1 MKKATLF
8 VFALLCTTLGMAQ
21 QYQMHVKLNN
31 GTVVDY
37 DVANVESVT
46 WSEKT
51 SEGQGT
57 HEYVDLGLSVK
68 WATCNVG
75 ANSPE
80 EYGDYFAWGETEPKG
95 EYNWSTYKYCNGSR
109 DTMTKYC
116 TYSSYGT
123 VDNKETLEPE
133 DDVAHV
139 KWGGDWRMPTR
150 AEQDELRHNCTWT
163 WASRYGVNGY
173 IVKGPNGNSI
183 FLPAAGWRYNSSLIC
198 SGLDGSYWSSSLYA
212 LDSYCAFDIYFDS
225 SRVYA
230 PYGSRY
236 DGKPVRA
243 VCP

>member
-37 DVANVESVT
+37 DVADVESVT

-51 SEGQGT
+51 TGDANFHEGR
-57 HEYVDLGLSVK
+57 ELVDLGLSVK

-95 EYNWSTYKYCNGSR
+95 VYGLSNYFDTLDYGATFVKYNNDGGKVALDS
-109 DTMTKYC
+109 
-116 TYSSYGT
+116 
-123 VDNKETLEPE
+123 E
-133 DDVAHV
+133 DDVVHL
-139 KWGGDWRMPTR
+139 KWGGDWRMPTA
-150 AEQDELRHNCTWT
+150 AEQYELHFNCTWT
-163 WASRYGVNGY
+163 WVSKNGVNGY
-173 IVKGPNGNSI
+173 IVTGPNGNSI
-183 FLPAAGWRYNSSLIC
+183 FLPAAGGYYDSIFY
-198 SGLDGSYWSSSLYA
+198 GAGTYGSYWSCSLV
-212 LDSYCAFDIYFDS
+212 DSYSDGACYLYFDS
-225 SRVYA
+225 CNVYVSS
-230 PYGSRY
+230 GSRCF
-236 DGKPVRA
+236 GLSVRA